1 MEGILKFELP
11 REEVE
16 FKQAV
21 NAGNAYAALWDFN
34 QHLRKK
40 IKYEDLPEHELAIY
54 DRIKEEFLGTLDG
67 YNVHLE

>member
-16 FKQAV
+16 FKQAA
-21 NAGNAYAALWDFN
+21 NAGSVYAALWDFH
-34 QHLRKK
+34 QHLRKR
-40 IKYEDLPEHELAIY
+40 IKYEDLPEHELAVY
-54 DRIKEEFLGTLDG
+54 EKIKEEFLGTLDG

>member
-21 NAGNAYAALWDFN
+21 NAGNAYAALWEFY
-34 QHLRKK
+34 QYLRKK

-54 DRIKEEFLGTLDG
+54 ERIREEFLGTLDG